1 MAPFSASSCLRKA
14 RRTSD
19 PTVLLLDEDDDFRN
33 GLAEHLRDDGYVVRE
48 CAVPNDLPPL
58 DALRDIRLVITDYQL
73 AGARISIAPALEFHG
88 FICRVEFEKETPL
101 LWQYGGMWW
110 QASEANT
117 NQYNKNQRN
126 MSDVVSSF
134 NCFLCCFACAP
145 SCSGAGA

>member
-73 AGARISIAPALEFHG
+73 AGDDGLRFSDRFHG
-88 FICRVEFEKETPL
+88 TFPEVPIVMVTSLWTHHLEAASRRRHFLHLLLKPL
-101 LWQYGGMWW
+101 EYTELY
-110 QASEANT
+110 ALISKLTA
-117 NQYNKNQRN
+117 K
-126 MSDVVSSF
+126 
-134 NCFLCCFACAP
+134 
-145 SCSGAGA
+145 AGLPRGLLM